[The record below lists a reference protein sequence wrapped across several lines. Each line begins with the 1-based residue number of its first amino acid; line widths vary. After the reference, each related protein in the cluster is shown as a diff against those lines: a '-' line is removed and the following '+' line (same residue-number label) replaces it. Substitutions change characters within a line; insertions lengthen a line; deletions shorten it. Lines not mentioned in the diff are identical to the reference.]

1 MDKQYILSISVDKE
15 LSEMVRREAFV
26 HDMTISQYVRDIL
39 SYFIENKDHL
49 DFYQKNKFEP
59 INEPELSWWG
69 TIKGLFKGDIVFL
82 RKRRDLL

>member
-15 LSEMVRREAFV
+15 LSEMVRREAFI

-49 DFYQKNKFEP
+49 DFYKKNKFEP
-59 INEPELSWWG
+59 MNEPELTLWS
-69 TIKGLFKGDIVFL
+69 TLKGLFRGDLVFL
-82 RKRRDLL
+82 RKRRDIL